1 MGLAAFNR
9 LRREK
14 QSTKA
19 ANSKIYIKEK
29 EKDLEEF
36 TKDEL
41 FLMAK
46 KEKIKHSSRITKNEL
61 IEVIK
66 HARKYKDKA

>member
-19 ANSKIYIKEK
+19 ANSKIYVKEK

-66 HARKYKDKA
+66 HAREYKDKA

>member
-19 ANSKIYIKEK
+19 ANSKIYVKE
-29 EKDLEEF
+29 
-36 TKDEL
+36 
-41 FLMAK
+41 

-66 HARKYKDKA
+66 HAREYKDKA

>member
-46 KEKIKHSSRITKNEL
+46 KEKIKHSSRITKDEL

-66 HARKYKDKA
+66 HAREYKDKA